1 MGMEALSQDIQKKKA
16 AEAALDFV
24 NAGDIIGVGTGS
36 TANFFIDSLVKIK
49 SKIDAAVPSSEV
61 SAERLR
67 AVGIRVIELNHA
79 GDIPLYVDGA
89 DEATSTGYLM
99 KGGGGALTRE
109 KIVASACQQ
118 FVCIIDSSKLCDILG
133 EFPLPIEVIPMA
145 QGLVSRRLVQMGG
158 TPVMRERFQTD
169 NGNIIVDVRNL
180 DLTNPLR
187 IEQKLNCVAGIVEN
201 GIFAKES
208 ADVILVGSDEGVRHI
223 LL

>member
-1 MGMEALSQDIQKKKA
+1 MLFPHG
-16 AEAALDFV
+16 
-24 NAGDIIGVGTGS
+24 IIEQ
-36 TANFFIDSLVKIK
+36 SLFPGL
-49 SKIDAAVPSSEV
+49 AY
-61 SAERLR
+61 
-67 AVGIRVIELNHA
+67 LNL
-79 GDIPLYVDGA
+79 I
-89 DEATSTGYLM
+89 
-99 KGGGGALTRE
+99 
-109 KIVASACQQ
+109 IIFQQ
-118 FVCIIDSSKLCDILG
+118 FVWIIDSSKLCDILG

-208 ADVILVGSDEGVRHI
+208 ADVILVGSDEGVRHATI
-223 LL
+223 FGLYLEIDRSMD